1 MRDYIYFI
9 QYSHWTTHAHLSL
22 QSIWCGKPIMGESI
36 HYFQSQNS
44 WIYTSGMS
52 NSPGEFPNNSY
63 SSLSLSSKLRDQ
75 FSLQNL
81 NFNWRSAS
89 DGLFYSL
96 GKEKLYFAHHL
107 FFGFLRVILIT
118 CCSSKVTIFR
128 ISILLTLAQSWKWL
142 HCSIVLDAQCCLQ
155 MKKLTLVLLAT
166 VL

>member
-44 WIYTSGMS
+44 WIYTSSVS
-52 NSPGEFPNNSY
+52 NSPREFPNNSY
-63 SSLSLSSKLRDQ
+63 SSLSRSSKLRDQ

-81 NFNWRSAS
+81 NLNWRCAS
-89 DGLFYSL
+89 SGLFYSF
-96 GKEKLYFAHHL
+96 GKKKTL
-107 FFGFLRVILIT
+107 FCPSPLSGFLRVLLRP

-128 ISILLTLAQSWKWL
+128 ISIFLTLAQSYKRL
-142 HCSIVLDAQCCLQ
+142 HCSVILDVQCCLQ